1 MRTFTKVAT
10 TISATAAMSLGM
22 SVFMSPAAQAH
33 DGTPC
38 DSSADACL
46 DLSAG
51 NAWLMRDGRVVFGP
65 VPMSSGK
72 DGQETPTGTFEVT
85 YKDRDHY
92 SQEYDAPM
100 PYSVFFTD
108 NGHAIH
114 EGNINEESNG
124 CVRLTHEPAQEF
136 FSELEPGEVLQIA
149 A

>member
-10 TISATAAMSLGM
+10 TISATAAV
-22 SVFMSPAAQAH
+22 SVFISPAAQAH

-38 DSSADACL
+38 DDRADACL
-46 DLSAG
+46 DLSAEK
-51 NAWLMRDGRVVFGP
+51 AWLMRDGRVIYGA

-136 FSELEPGEVLQIA
+136 FSELEPGELVQIA